1 MNLTLI
7 LLRCLGVK
15 SIHPKILE
23 QENVHEGLENTI
35 DDSQFDDIT
44 DFNIDSPSTPPP
56 EIKPL
61 KTVGKPLNNKKKFKE
76 ENDLK
81 PEEMFEIID
90 SKVGSFRF
98 KCSVCSHKSRYKQ
111 GIIGKIL

>member
-1 MNLTLI
+1 M
-7 LLRCLGVK
+7 RCLGVK
-15 SIHPKILE
+15 SIHPNFLE

-56 EIKPL
+56 EIKP
-61 KTVGKPLNNKKKFKE
+61 KNNKKKFKE